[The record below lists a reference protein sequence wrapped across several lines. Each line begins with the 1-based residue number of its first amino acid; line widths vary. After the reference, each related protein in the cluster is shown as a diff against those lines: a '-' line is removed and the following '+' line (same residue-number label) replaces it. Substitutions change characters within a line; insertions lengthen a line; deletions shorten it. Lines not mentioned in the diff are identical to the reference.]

1 MPDSAPF
8 GGPSGPRRGSES
20 QRSRDPFGP
29 SGPQP
34 ILPLTSDSRAAPW
47 PLASSDHLRDQA
59 IDLSRDLTH
68 DRLAKLPTASQ
79 RLTKSRR
86 RVEDEDGGWLRN
98 GRPTPRLIVTS
109 IAALGAIV
117 AAVLFVRAGDT
128 PAPVPS
134 AATDIASAPAA
145 DPLTA
150 TVPDGFNEQTPPGFS
165 AAVPNG
171 WKLTASSGD
180 ATFTGPKDSGM
191 TTRVEQVTPQ
201 PDGGLSELAREEADG
216 RVDGYIQV
224 QLQATRYRDWKAAD
238 WEYTYTL
245 ANGVPMHALTRYVTM
260 DDTNAFKIIFT
271 MPELKWDDQAETRK
285 TFFDTFRQT
294 T

>member
-1 MPDSAPF
+1 
-8 GGPSGPRRGSES
+8 
-20 QRSRDPFGP
+20 
-29 SGPQP
+29 
-34 ILPLTSDSRAAPW
+34 LTSDSRAAPW
-47 PLASSDHLRDQA
+47 PLASSDHLRDQS

-68 DRLAKLPTASQ
+68 NRLASLPPASQ

-86 RVEDEDGGWLRN
+86 RVEDGEGGWLRD
-98 GRPTPRLIVTS
+98 GRPTPRLIVTA

-117 AAVLFVRAGDT
+117 AVVLFVRPGDT
-128 PAPVPS
+128 PAPVASTATAIASPP
-134 AATDIASAPAA
+134 AATD

-150 TVPDGFNEQTPPGFS
+150 TVPDGFGEQTPPGFS

-171 WKLTASSGD
+171 WKLTASGGD

-191 TTRVEQVTPQ
+191 TTRVEQATPQ

-285 TFFDTFRQT
+285 VFFDTFRQT